1 MHEERDTNRMKL
13 PRMPVQPRL
22 SPKYSL
28 SSTNTIPLSSKPH
41 IHYTIIHTPFTRVS
55 NSTRTLS
62 IHNTPPTTLLSNPL
76 HHGMTL
82 VQIQPALSRLCS
94 RQRDHDLTVL
104 SLLLIHPSHSNPP
117 NQLLPLQFRNAGV
130 ENHTAA
136 WIIPL
141 CPNVIVQLF
150 TVRIPRLLCRY
161 TVHRD

>member
-1 MHEERDTNRMKL
+1 MLKETLLVRKRRNSQRTIELLTVKRIDT
-13 PRMPVQPRL
+13 P
-22 SPKYSL
+22 
-28 SSTNTIPLSSKPH
+28 I
-41 IHYTIIHTPFTRVS
+41 TRVS

-104 SLLLIHPSHSNPP
+104 SLLLIHLSHPNAP
-117 NQLLPLQFRNAGV
+117 NQFLPLRFRNAGV

-141 CPNVIVQLF
+141 CPNVVVQLF
-150 TVRIPRLLCRY
+150 TVRIPRLICRY
-161 TVHRD
+161 TVHHD

>member
-13 PRMPVQPRL
+13 PRMPIQPKL

-41 IHYTIIHTPFTRVS
+41 IHYTIIQTPITRVS
-55 NSTRTLS
+55 NSTPTLS

-94 RQRDHDLTVL
+94 RQRDHDMTVL
-104 SLLLIHPSHSNPP
+104 PLLLIHLSYPNPP
-117 NQLLPLQFRNAGV
+117 NQILPLRFRNAGV
-130 ENHTAA
+130 ENHAA
-136 WIIPL
+136 
-141 CPNVIVQLF
+141 V
-150 TVRIPRLLCRY
+150 
-161 TVHRD
+161 